1 MKLASLKEGGRD
13 GTLVVVSRDLARA
26 TRVAEIATTLQ
37 QALDRWDD
45 AAPRLADVYDRL
57 NDDALP
63 SAIALD
69 PAALAAPLPR
79 AYQWLDGSA
88 YLSHVE
94 RVRKARGAAMPPDAA
109 TAPLMYRGGSVP
121 LLGPRDP
128 ILVADQGF
136 GIDFEAEVA
145 VIVGD
150 LPTAAP
156 PETAGR
162 AIRLV
167 MLANDISLR
176 HLIPGEFAKGLGFIH
191 SKPPPA
197 FSPAAATPDEFGT
210 AWDGTKVRLPLLT
223 HVNGTLFG
231 RPNAGVDMVFDFP
244 ALIAHAAKTRPLGAG
259 TIVGSGTVSNRDAG
273 VGFSCLAEKR
283 AIEAIESGAS
293 KTPFLRFGDRVRIEM
308 VDANGASVLG
318 AIEQQV
324 VRYTPPGAAR

>member
-1 MKLASLKEGGRD
+1 MKLATLKEGDRD
-13 GTLVVVSRDLARA
+13 GTLVVVSRDRARA
-26 TRVAEIATTLQ
+26 VRVSEIAATLQ
-37 QALDRWDD
+37 DALDRWDD
-45 AAPRLADVYDRL
+45 AAPLLTGVYDRL
-57 NDDALP
+57 NDDALA
-63 SAIALD
+63 SVVAVD

-94 RVRKARGAAMPPDAA
+94 RVRKVRGAAMPPDANA
-109 TAPLMYRGGSVP
+109 APLMYRGGSVP

-128 ILVADQGF
+128 ILVADEGF

-150 LPTAAP
+150 LPMAAP
-156 PETAGR
+156 PELASR

-176 HLIPGEFAKGLGFIH
+176 HLIPGEFAKGLGFVH

-197 FSPAAATPDEFGT
+197 FSPVAVTPDEFGA
-210 AWDGTKVRLPLLT
+210 AWDGTKVHLPLLS
-223 HVNGTLFG
+223 HVNDALFG
-231 RPNAGVDMVFDFP
+231 RPNAGIDMTFDFA

-259 TIVGSGTVSNRDAG
+259 TIIGSGTVSNRDAR
-273 VGFSCLAEKR
+273 VGFSCIAEKR
-283 AIEAIESGAS
+283 AIEAIESGAP
-293 KTPFLRFGDRVRIEM
+293 KTSFLRFGDRVRIEM
-308 VDANGASVLG
+308 VDAGGTSVFG

-324 VRYTPPGAAR
+324 VRYAPLGAPR

>member
-1 MKLASLKEGGRD
+1 VKLASLKDGGRD

-26 TRVAEIATTLQ
+26 ARVTEIAATLQ
-37 QALDRWDD
+37 AALDRWDD
-45 AAPRLADVYDRL
+45 VAPRLAEVYDRL

-63 SAIALD
+63 SAIDLD

-128 ILVADQGF
+128 ILVADEGF

-150 LPTAAP
+150 LPMAAP
-156 PETAGR
+156 PEAAGS

-176 HLIPGEFAKGLGFIH
+176 HLIPGEFAKGLGFVH

-197 FSPAAATPDEFGT
+197 FSPVAATPDEFGA
-210 AWDGTKVRLPLLT
+210 AWNGTRVHLPLLT
-223 HVNGTLFG
+223 HVNGALFG
-231 RPNAGVDMVFDFP
+231 RPNAGVDMAFDFS

-259 TIVGSGTVSNRDAG
+259 TIVGSGTVSNRDAR
-273 VGFSCLAEKR
+273 VGFSCIAEKR
-283 AIEAIESGAS
+283 AIEAIDSGAP

-308 VDANGASVLG
+308 VDGDGVSVLG
-318 AIEQQV
+318 AIEQEV
-324 VRYTPPGAAR
+324 MRYIPPGAAC

>member
-1 MKLASLKEGGRD
+1 MKLASLKDGGRD

-26 TRVAEIATTLQ
+26 ARVTEIATTLQ
-37 QALDRWDD
+37 AALDRWDD
-45 AAPRLADVYDRL
+45 VAPRLAEVYDRL

-63 SAIALD
+63 SAIDLD

-128 ILVADQGF
+128 ILVADEGF

-150 LPTAAP
+150 LPMAAP
-156 PETAGR
+156 PEAAGR

-176 HLIPGEFAKGLGFIH
+176 HLIPGEFAKGLGFVH

-197 FSPAAATPDEFGT
+197 FSPVAATPDEFGA
-210 AWDGTKVRLPLLT
+210 AWNGTRVHLPLLT
-223 HVNGTLFG
+223 HVNGALFG
-231 RPNAGVDMVFDFP
+231 RPNAGVDMAFDFS

-259 TIVGSGTVSNRDAG
+259 TIVGSGTVSNRNARG
-273 VGFSCLAEKR
+273 GFSCIAEKR
-283 AIEAIESGAS
+283 AIEAIDSGAP

-308 VDANGASVLG
+308 VDGDGVSVLG
-318 AIEQQV
+318 AIEQEV
-324 VRYTPPGAAR
+324 MRYIPPGAAR

>member
-1 MKLASLKEGGRD
+1 VKLASLKEGGRD
-13 GTLVVVSRDLARA
+13 GTLVVVSRDLGRA
-26 TRVAEIATTLQ
+26 VRVSEIAATLQ
-37 QALDRWDD
+37 EALDRWDD
-45 AAPRLADVYDRL
+45 AAPRLAGVYERL
-57 NDDALP
+57 NDSAVP
-63 SAIALD
+63 SAIAVD

-94 RVRKARGAAMPPDAA
+94 RIRKARGAAMPPDAK
-109 TAPLMYRGGSVP
+109 TSPLMYRGGSDP

-128 ILVADQGF
+128 IFAADEGF

-156 PETAGR
+156 PELAGR

-167 MLANDISLR
+167 ALVNDMSLR
-176 HLIPGEFAKGLGFIH
+176 HLIPGEFAKGLGFVH

-197 FSPAAATPDEFGT
+197 FSPVAATPDEFGT
-210 AWDGTKVRLPLLT
+210 AWHGTKVHLPLRS
-223 HVNGTLFG
+223 HVNGVLFG
-231 RPNAGVDMVFDFP
+231 SPNAGVDMAFDFA

-259 TIVGSGTVSNRDAG
+259 TIVGSGTVSNRDTR
-273 VGFSCLAEKR
+273 VGFSCIAEKR
-283 AIEAIESGAS
+283 AIEAIGSGTPM
-293 KTPFLRFGDRVRIEM
+293 TPFLHFGDRVRIEM
-308 VDANGASVLG
+308 VDADGLSILG
-318 AIEQQV
+318 AIEQAV

>member
-13 GTLVVVSRDLARA
+13 GTLVVVSRDLARVVRA
-26 TRVAEIATTLQ
+26 PDIAATLQ
-37 QALDRWDD
+37 DALDCWDD
-45 AAPRLADVYDRL
+45 VAPRLAGVYERL
-57 NDDALP
+57 NDGAFP
-63 SAIALD
+63 SAIAVD

-109 TAPLMYRGGSVP
+109 TAPLMYRGGSAP

-128 ILVADQGF
+128 ILVADEGF

-150 LPTAAP
+150 LSMAP
-156 PETAGR
+156 PPELAGR
-162 AIRLV
+162 TIHLV
-167 MLANDISLR
+167 ALVNDISLR
-176 HLIPGEFAKGLGFIH
+176 HFIPGEFAKGLGFVH

-197 FSPAAATPDEFGT
+197 FSPVAVTPDEFGA
-210 AWDGTKVRLPLLT
+210 AWDGTKVHLPLLS
-223 HVNGTLFG
+223 HVNGALFG
-231 RPNAGVDMVFDFP
+231 RPNAGTDMTFDFA

-259 TIVGSGTVSNRDAG
+259 TIIGSGTVSNRDAR
-273 VGFSCLAEKR
+273 VGFSCIAEKR
-283 AIEAIESGAS
+283 AIEAVESGAP
-293 KTPFLRFGDRVRIEM
+293 KTSFLRFGDRIRIEM
-308 VDANGASVLG
+308 VDADGARILG

-324 VRYTPPGAAR
+324 VRSAPLGDPR

>member
-26 TRVAEIATTLQ
+26 VRAPEIAATLQ
-37 QALDRWDD
+37 DALDCWDD
-45 AAPRLADVYDRL
+45 VAPRLAGVYERL
-57 NDDALP
+57 NDGALP
-63 SAIALD
+63 SAIAVD

-88 YLSHVE
+88 YLSHAE

-109 TAPLMYRGGSVP
+109 TAPLMYRGGSAP

-128 ILVADQGF
+128 ILVADEGF

-150 LPTAAP
+150 LPMAAP
-156 PETAGR
+156 PELAGR

-197 FSPAAATPDEFGT
+197 FSPVAVTPDEFGA
-210 AWDGTKVRLPLLT
+210 AWDGTKARLPLLT
-223 HVNGTLFG
+223 HVNGALFG
-231 RPNAGVDMVFDFP
+231 RPNAGIDMTFDF
-244 ALIAHAAKTRPLGAG
+244 ATLIAHAAKTRPLGAG
-259 TIVGSGTVSNRDAG
+259 TIVGSGTVSNRDAR
-273 VGFSCLAEKR
+273 VGFSCIAEKR
-283 AIEAIESGAS
+283 AIEAIESGS
-293 KTPFLRFGDRVRIEM
+293 PKTSFLRFGDRVRIEM
-308 VDANGASVLG
+308 VDADGASILG

-324 VRYTPPGAAR
+324 VRSAPLGAPR

>member
-1 MKLASLKEGGRD
+1 VKLASLKEGGRD

-26 TRVAEIATTLQ
+26 VPVADIAATLQ
-37 QALDRWDD
+37 AALDHWDE
-45 AAPRLADVYDRL
+45 AAPRLAEAYDRL
-57 NDDALP
+57 NDGALS

-128 ILVADQGF
+128 ILVADESS
-136 GIDFEAEVA
+136 GIDIEAEVA

-150 LPTAAP
+150 VPMAAP
-156 PETAGR
+156 PESAGR

-176 HLIPGEFAKGLGFIH
+176 HLIPGEFAKGLGFVH

-197 FSPAAATPDEFGT
+197 FSPVAVTPDEFGA

-223 HVNGTLFG
+223 HINGALFG
-231 RPNAGVDMVFDFP
+231 RPNAGVDMTFDFP
-244 ALIAHAAKTRPLGAG
+244 ALIVHAATTRPLGAG
-259 TIVGSGTVSNRDAG
+259 TIVGSGTVSNRNAR
-273 VGFSCLAEKR
+273 VGFSCIAEKR
-283 AIEAIESGAS
+283 AIEVLESGTP

-308 VDANGASVLG
+308 VDADGLSVLG
-318 AIEQQV
+318 AIEQKV
-324 VRYTPPGAAR
+324 VRYTSLGAAR